1 MTESHIQTNR
11 FLLRKPHVS
20 DASAIFDAYA
30 QDDLVVQYLVW
41 RKHADIEAT
50 KQFVTY
56 CIDQWTSG
64 QSQPFVIQD
73 RDTECVVGMIELR
86 RTGHRVNLGYVL
98 ARSYWGKGCMTEV
111 CAAVI
116 EFLFS
121 SNPPT
126 FRIEA
131 VCDLENVASSRVME
145 KLGMKREGV
154 LRAYMMHL
162 NVSPMPRDVY
172 VYSLVQDDQRIKDSE
187 QPAAPCR

>member
-1 MTESHIQTNR
+1 MTELHIQTDR
-11 FLLRKPHVS
+11 FLLRKPRLS

-41 RKHADIEAT
+41 RKHTDIEAT

-56 CIDQWTSG
+56 CIDQWASG
-64 QSQPFVIQD
+64 QSQPLVIQEH
-73 RDTECVVGMIELR
+73 DTERVVGMIDLR

-98 ARSYWGKGCMTEV
+98 ARSHWGKGCMTEV
-111 CAAVI
+111 CAAI
-116 EFLFS
+116 IGYLFS

-131 VCDLENVASSRVME
+131 VCDLENVASARVME

-154 LRAYMMHL
+154 LRAYMTHP
-162 NVSPMPRDVY
+162 NVSTMPRDVY
-172 VYSLVQDDQRIKDSE
+172 MYSLVQDDQRINDSV
-187 QPAAPCR
+187 QTAAPCR